1 VTSQSPTDSPA
12 IPPSPIADLADTLL
26 AWASGTEV
34 DLARRLGETEVFVDL
49 DITGDELERITTF
62 YGTFLSR
69 QIAAGGDEAAL
80 LATCPALT
88 ATTLLFRAARL
99 NVVDELPA
107 EFWSGL
113 GLRPTD
119 DRIALVAPEQ
129 YAELLTRAGLDPM
142 DTAAAGP
149 DGDRG
154 RLFAHVGLA
163 SDWVPELIELIDTRR
178 LDAVAEQD
186 ATAEAAAVVGVL
198 AAESVQAGPLC
209 AVLPALATRLIAPV
223 VELVRYAAEHP
234 DHWRHGLAMGGAGAP
249 GTATVPGGGL
259 RVPPLILEDVIEE
272 LRERPAGTTARRHRV
287 GVGTREDQPRLA
299 LDLARQRTV
308 LRLPAVPLE
317 EGRTEVRWHIDVEGR
332 PAGFRTRSAE
342 THSGP
347 DGASSAARPVTS
359 VLDIPVRRPVREIG
373 VRDLSHDESWILSGV
388 DEDDPVLVFTRRGT
402 ELTDRVSLHHAR
414 VLVVCPG
421 DSTAVDPVRDRKIP
435 VVSERPLKTWGGW
448 VIRDLDLAEA
458 TSLYIDRPGVQ
469 RPAMGKIRCVDARQR
484 VWFREPD
491 EPVPGLRSLGG
502 LPVHAESL
510 QAVFPPTVSG
520 APEIWFL
527 SVSSWAGPDET
538 GEEVTEEEPLE
549 VPAGGGMFEVFDPEA
564 YDTPWVGEYLVRLR
578 GPRSE
583 SFRHEYA
590 IVEGLDVEAPESPR
604 LAKTTGL
611 SPVNVAFHGGEKPL
625 IIPRSVDLTSVEKS
639 VQVVA
644 ETDAGDALPLVVEPP
659 RLRYQ
664 LTLLGED
671 PMWRTE
677 SVTVTASGLDTRTRF
692 RIRPGIPVESPR
704 LVVRDRHGSPLRT
717 LRLGTVDDVTW
728 SVALAPLAALLP
740 QLREGSCELEF
751 VADGR
756 SHSVRMA
763 TLRPTVEHTAVLADG
778 RLTVTPA
785 PTGGAWVW
793 PLTAPWQSAVTVDFG
808 GAESTALPD
817 GLVDA
822 GPLSVQLFNRDRFS
836 PLYPPVAPGPAALRV
851 EAPGFAHP
859 DDGGPWTRLSAFI
872 AGESDEAPDDP
883 DVLTTLWDVLAGWL
897 SGGAT
902 AAAGEAMRAALGR
915 HPRESLHAMSRS
927 LVPSTD
933 RPAQFILSGLVDA
946 PMVADEGKPVTG
958 IAWIAALE
966 TLGELAATSDDEITE
981 RRAVVRRLSAVGGP
995 ELSKTV
1001 ETGRDATLES
1011 ACIDATTVQ
1020 IAHLSEE
1027 QQEAVLGAF
1036 FAGSQVVPGA
1046 LSESNSRLIA
1056 VFEAFRHRDS
1066 LNELL
1071 ADREL
1076 LRVAL
1081 SLLRR
1086 IKQTNRQLYTSARVR
1101 FDRLDN
1107 VDTDAE
1113 GNRWALA
1120 PVISMILALAAR
1132 LRAHGRLGSL
1142 GQLRDAYPGWAE
1154 LARVVPD
1161 LVTGDIVSADAMV
1174 LGVFGPDEPAA
1185 EEAGGAAVAGQE

>member
-1 VTSQSPTDSPA
+1 VTSQSPTASPA
-12 IPPSPIADLADTLL
+12 LSPIADLSDTLL

-34 DLARRLGETEVFVDL
+34 DLARRLAEVEVFVDL

-113 GLRPTD
+113 GLTPTPE
-119 DRIALVAPEQ
+119 RIALVDADH
-129 YAELLTRAGLDPM
+129 YAGLLTAAGLDPV
-142 DTAAAGP
+142 DSAVAGP

-154 RLFAHVGLA
+154 RLFAHIGLA
-163 SDWVPELIELIDTRR
+163 SDWIPELIELIDTRR
-178 LDAVAEQD
+178 LDGTAEED
-186 ATAEAAAVVGVL
+186 ATAEATAVVGVL

-209 AVLPALATRLIAPV
+209 AVLPDLAARLIAPV
-223 VELVRYAAEHP
+223 VAVVRYAAGHP
-234 DHWRHGLAMGGAGAP
+234 DHWRHGLAGAGA
-249 GTATVPGGGL
+249 GTGTVPGSDL
-259 RVPPLILEDVIEE
+259 RVPRLILEDVLAE

-317 EGRTEVRWHIDVEGR
+317 EGRTEVRWHIDVAGR
-332 PAGFRTRSAE
+332 PAGFRTRVAE
-342 THSGP
+342 TPADPVEGETSVV
-347 DGASSAARPVTS
+347 RPVTS

-373 VRDLSHDESWILSGV
+373 VRDLSHDESWVLSGV

-402 ELTDRVSLHHAR
+402 ELTDRVSLHHSR
-414 VLVVCPG
+414 VLVVCPA
-421 DSTAVDPVRDRKIP
+421 DSTAVDPVNDTTIP
-435 VVSERPLKTWGGW
+435 VVSERPLKTWDGW
-448 VIRDLDLAEA
+448 VIRDLDLAAA
-458 TSLYIDRPGVQ
+458 TSLYIERPGVP
-469 RPAMGKIRCVDARQR
+469 RPAMGTLRCVDARQR

-491 EPVPGLRSLGG
+491 EPVAGLRSLGG

-549 VPAGGGMFEVFDPEA
+549 VPAEGGMFEVFDPEA

-590 IVEGLDVEAPESPR
+590 VVEGLDVEAPESPR
-604 LAKTTGL
+604 LAKTAGL
-611 SPVNVAFHGGEKPL
+611 SPVTVTFHGGEKPL
-625 IIPRSVDLTSVEKS
+625 IIPRSVDLTPTEKS

-664 LTLLGED
+664 LMLQGED

-677 SVTVTASGLDTRTRF
+677 SVTVSASGLDTRTRF
-692 RIRPGIPVESPR
+692 RIRPGMAVESPR

-728 SVALAPLAALLP
+728 SVALSPLAGLLP

-756 SHSVRMA
+756 SHSVRVA
-763 TLRPTVEHTAVLADG
+763 TLRPAVERTAELADG
-778 RLTVTPA
+778 VLTITPA
-785 PTGGAWVW
+785 PAGGVWVW

-808 GAESTALPD
+808 GSETAAVPA

-836 PLYPPVAPGPAALRV
+836 PLYPPAAPGPAALRV
-851 EAPGFAHP
+851 EAAGYAHS

-897 SGGAT
+897 SGKAT

-933 RPAQFILSGLVDA
+933 RSAQFILSGLVDA
-946 PMVADEGKPVTG
+946 PMVAEEGRPVTG

-966 TLGELAATSDDEITE
+966 TLGELAATSDDEITA
-981 RRAVVRRLSAVGGP
+981 RRAIVRRLSGIGGP

-1001 ETGRDATLES
+1001 ESGRDATLETS
-1011 ACIDATTVQ
+1011 CIDATTVQ

-1046 LSESNSRLIA
+1046 LSEGNSRLIA
-1056 VFEAFRHRDS
+1056 VFEAFRHRDE

-1071 ADREL
+1071 ADPEL

-1107 VDTDAE
+1107 VDTDAAA
-1113 GNRWALA
+1113 NRWALA

-1174 LGVFGPDEPAA
+1174 LGVFGPDEP
-1185 EEAGGAAVAGQE
+1185 ETDD